1 MRFARASRVGA
12 ATAWL
17 GPCSVEEMP
26 RLPRPASVGRTE
38 ADPLAHPLGRRGH
51 ATVPAA
57 PCEHGPH
64 ADRAAPDGP
73 DAVQGGFPISIAP
86 LTAVKPDQSL
96 NMFFHENLLLGF
108 FGFEMFCCSL
118 CGSAKYGT
126 IVVDGA
132 SDHCDE
138 LGLGLDARI
147 VCVARSSS

>member
-86 LTAVKPDQSL
+86 VKPYQSL
-96 NMFFHENLLLGF
+96 NMIF
-108 FGFEMFCCSL
+108 S
-118 CGSAKYGT
+118 
-126 IVVDGA
+126 
-132 SDHCDE
+132 
-138 LGLGLDARI
+138 
-147 VCVARSSS
+147 

>member
-26 RLPRPASVGRTE
+26 RLLRPASVGRTE

-86 LTAVKPDQSL
+86 VKPYQSL
-96 NMFFHENLLLGF
+96 NMIFHENLLLGF
-108 FGFEMFCCSL
+108 FWVRDVLLQFVRQCKVWNHRRGW
-118 CGSAKYGT
+118 GVGT
-126 IVVDGA
+126 
-132 SDHCDE
+132 
-138 LGLGLDARI
+138 LR
-147 VCVARSSS
+147 